1 MPGEAK
7 RERTLRVS
15 LQSRSPVICHESKV
29 NGDGVPTP
37 YLATDKNM
45 PFILECPGLDGV
57 KMVVAC
63 VVEAGSADAPAAVMP
78 TLTGETAV
86 VRDGVAQFT
95 RFHIHAKKAAYTSEC
110 NKFYVLVI
118 QPDDEQYR
126 APERTCFSAPFHL
139 TAKIRKE
146 KRTQADVQQ
155 QLEHQLKRIKMAAA
169 SLSRGGGEALS
180 AALTSLTEQANQLEQ
195 YVGGLQAPQ
204 MPAAAEGELI
214 EVGAVPV
221 TKPQRATSPSTR
233 STYSCSSEDA
243 AGQLPGGEELMGLPP
258 SEEMEYLM
266 TLFPPAPAAPAAPA
280 DAATESEAGK
290 VIVTFDELQHLTD
303 QLFTVASPG
312 EPLGDGPEYRSRCDL
327 GDELESPS
335 PFRGA
340 ACWSS
345 ALLEAEC
352 DDETDDYDEAE
363 PDRYRSLGT
372 LMDEPSAAS
381 DEAEGVDPLQT
392 VSALSRLLATIS
404 AKLKI
409 AA

>member
-1 MPGEAK
+1 
-7 RERTLRVS
+7 L
-15 LQSRSPVICHESKV
+15 
-29 NGDGVPTP
+29 N
-37 YLATDKNM
+37 
-45 PFILECPGLDGV
+45 
-57 KMVVAC
+57 
-63 VVEAGSADAPAAVMP
+63 
-78 TLTGETAV
+78 
-86 VRDGVAQFT
+86 
-95 RFHIHAKKAAYTSEC
+95 
-110 NKFYVLVI
+110 
-118 QPDDEQYR
+118 
-126 APERTCFSAPFHL
+126 
-139 TAKIRKE
+139 
-146 KRTQADVQQ
+146 
-155 QLEHQLKRIKMAAA
+155 
-169 SLSRGGGEALS
+169 RGGGEALS
-180 AALTSLTEQANQLEQ
+180 ATLTSLTEQANQLEQ
-195 YVGGLQAPQ
+195 IVGGLQQAPP
-204 MPAAAEGELI
+204 MPPAAAVELI
-214 EVGAVPV
+214 QVGAVPA
-221 TKPQRATSPSTR
+221 TQPQRAASPSTGG
-233 STYSCSSEDA
+233 STYSCSSEEA
-243 AGQLPGGEELMGLPP
+243 AGQLPGGDELMELSRSEELMEL
-258 SEEMEYLM
+258 LAM
-266 TLFPPAPAAPAAPA
+266 TLAPPA